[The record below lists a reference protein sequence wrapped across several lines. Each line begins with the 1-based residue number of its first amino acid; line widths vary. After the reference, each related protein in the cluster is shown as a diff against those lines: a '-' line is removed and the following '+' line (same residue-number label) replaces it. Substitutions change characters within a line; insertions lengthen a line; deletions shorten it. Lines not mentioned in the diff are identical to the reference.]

1 MARVFVSHA
10 TEDYPVAQELR
21 AWLRSEGHRVFLDRD
36 VSDGIDLGEVW
47 RRRLYHELRAAD
59 AIVCVVTEAYLRS
72 EWCTAEVGIAD
83 AWGLRL
89 LPVRVDP
96 GVTSKLLDGRQY
108 VDLLDDWRAG
118 LGTSLR
124 RIGPRGWD
132 RGRSPFP
139 GLRPF
144 QTDMAPAFHGRRAEI
159 DQLAARLR
167 ALDARFDSGILL
179 LVGPSGCGKSSL
191 VRAGLA
197 ATMMEEPGWEVL
209 RPFTPGL
216 DPVGA
221 LAQALVATGNRLRLG
236 WTVAHTRRELGDGN
250 GLRALA
256 AELLVAGTDPPRDR
270 LLVVVDQAEE
280 LLRPGQEGLAQFA
293 TLIAKAVEG
302 SVRVVMTLRS
312 EFQDQ
317 LLSLPELARV
327 GADVVPLRPLSH
339 DMLRVVIEE
348 PARLCDL
355 DIHDELVD
363 RLIADTGS
371 GNALPLLAFTLQR
384 LAEGGM
390 TLTSGRYEE
399 IGGVQGSLIQHADA
413 TLVEAVTSSELARDD
428 VLAALVR
435 LASFDQTRRRVD
447 LNGLPQPLR
456 VAFGVFVD
464 KRLLTAEHNWVE
476 VVHEALLTEWPPL
489 HAAIE
494 ERKAALLTARSVEL
508 AATDWLTA
516 KVPDHVLWD
525 ADRLAATGDAESV
538 ADLSAEAKDFLDASR
553 AKVTRMRRRERRRR
567 NRFVSTLSVL
577 VVLFAAAA
585 VFAGVQWGKANDNK
599 RVAAGRSLLSQAE
612 TMQNT
617 EAGTSLRLGVAAMS
631 VNASSE
637 ARAGLVNTLMGNH
650 YVATLT
656 GHASEVSAVA
666 FSPDGRLMVTGGAD
680 PSVIL
685 WDVSDPDHPRRVG
698 DADTEGSVWTIVI
711 SHDGRTMVTGG
722 PTMVVVWDIGN
733 PAHPQLLGAVDEAP
747 RWVSSAA
754 LSEDDHTLITGIWDN
769 TGANGDEAILWDLS
783 GRTTPLKLAT
793 LSANNSGP
801 VRGVALSHDHRV
813 AITGNEDGT
822 VLMWDI
828 ADRTAP
834 RRIATLRGH
843 GNSVWAMATS
853 PDGRTL
859 LTGGAD
865 QTAILWDI
873 TDPAKPARLSS
884 LNGHGGTVRA
894 VAFSPDGRTAVTGSF
909 DNTAILWRLDD
920 LSRPVRLDTLGGH
933 RQPVY
938 AVAFSHD
945 GSHLA
950 TSSSDYTTVL
960 WRTDVIASP
969 HRLGE
974 LGGHRNGQ
982 PSLVFS
988 PDGHRMITGGAD
1000 GAMIAWDVTDPRRP
1014 QTLARIS
1021 AHVDGFVMAI
1031 NRDGTRLLTG
1041 SADTTAVLWDVADW
1055 ARPRQLAMLEQ
1066 GRRGVSAV
1074 SFAPEGNIVALGGDD
1089 GQTNLWDVA
1098 DPVRPRKLAT
1108 VGGQRYRTSA
1118 VPFSPDGRTLVT
1130 GNTDSTNMVWDVRDP
1145 ARPRKLAIFHD
1156 ENSTYSGVF
1165 SPDGRT
1171 LALAQEGRKTT
1182 LLDLSD
1188 PGKPEVLAVMRGQAS
1203 SVYAAGFS
1211 PDGKV
1216 LGTGGY
1222 DKTAIFWDV
1231 TDLHNPRELA
1241 SVRGQASAVAVV
1253 LFSPDRHT
1261 VAISGGDTPVL
1272 WDIAQLTDIVARPV
1286 EIACAIVG
1294 EGLTAQQW
1302 RTYAPDIAYHRTC

>member
-10 TEDYPVAQELR
+10 TEDYPVAEELC
-21 AWLRSEGHRVFLDRD
+21 AWLRGEGHRVFLDHD

-47 RRRLYHELRAAD
+47 RKRLYHELRAAD
-59 AIVCVVTEAYLRS
+59 AVVCVITEAYLRS

-89 LPVRVDP
+89 LPLRADP
-96 GVTSKLLDGRQY
+96 GVTSRLLDGRQY
-108 VDLLDDWRAG
+108 VDLRDDWRAKF
-118 LGTSLR
+118 GTSLR

-132 RGRSPFP
+132 RSRSPFP
-139 GLRPF
+139 GLRSF
-144 QTDMAPAFHGRRAEI
+144 QTDMAPAFHGRKAEV

-167 ALDARFDSGILL
+167 ALDTRFDSGILL

-197 ATMMEEPGWEVL
+197 ATMMAEPGWDVL
-209 RPFTPGL
+209 RPFTPGM

-221 LAQALVATGNRLRLG
+221 LAQALVATANGLRLE
-236 WTVAHTRRELGDGN
+236 WTVARTRRELSDGN
-250 GLRALA
+250 GLRAAA
-256 AELLVAGTDPPRDR
+256 AELLVAGADPPRDR

-280 LLRPGQEGLAQFA
+280 LLRPGQEDLAQFA
-293 TLIAKAVEG
+293 TLIVKAVEG
-302 SVRVVMTLRS
+302 SLRVVMTLRS

-339 DMLRVVIEE
+339 DMLRVIIEE

-355 DIHDELVD
+355 DIEDELVD
-363 RLIADTGS
+363 RLITDTGS
-371 GNALPLLAFTLQR
+371 GSALPLLAFTLQR
-384 LAEGGM
+384 LAEGGPI
-390 TLTSGRYEE
+390 LTSARYEE
-399 IGGVQGSLIQHADA
+399 IGGVQGALIRHADA
-413 TLVEAVTSSELARDD
+413 TLVEAVTSSGVTRDD

-435 LASFDQTRRRVD
+435 LASFDQTRRRID
-447 LNGLPQPLR
+447 LNGLAEPLR

-464 KRLLTAEHNWVE
+464 QRLLTAEHNWVE

-494 ERKAALLTARSVEL
+494 ERKVALLAARSVEL
-508 AATDWLTA
+508 AAADWLTA
-516 KVPDHVLWD
+516 KVPDHLLWD
-525 ADRLAATGDAESV
+525 ADRLAAAGDAESV

-553 AKVTRMRRRERRRR
+553 AKVTRTRARERRRR
-567 NRFVSTLSVL
+567 NRFVSILSVL

-585 VFAGVQWGKANDNK
+585 VFAGTQWGNANDNK

-612 TMQNT
+612 AMQNT
-617 EAGTSLRLGVAAMS
+617 ETGTSLRLGVAAMS

-656 GHASEVSAVA
+656 GHVNEVSAVA

-698 DADTEGSVWTIVI
+698 STDTEGSVWTIVI

-733 PAHPQLLGAVDEAP
+733 PADPQWLGAVDEAP

-769 TGANGDEAILWDLS
+769 FGANNEAILWDLS
-783 GRTTPLKLAT
+783 DRTTPRKLAT
-793 LSANNSGP
+793 LSADNSGP
-801 VRGVALSHDHRV
+801 VRGVALSHDRRV

-822 VLMWDI
+822 VLVWDI
-828 ADRTAP
+828 ADQTAP
-834 RRIATLRGH
+834 RRIATLPDH
-843 GNSVWAMATS
+843 GNSVWAVATS

-884 LNGHGGTVRA
+884 LNGHSGTVRA
-894 VAFSPDGRTAVTGSF
+894 VAFSPDGRTVATGSF
-909 DNTAILWRLDD
+909 DHTVILWRVDD
-920 LSRPVRLDTLGGH
+920 LSRPVRFDTLGGH
-933 RQPVY
+933 RQPVF

-950 TSSSDYTTVL
+950 TGSSDYTTVL
-960 WRTDVIASP
+960 WRTDVAADP
-969 HRLGE
+969 DRLGE
-974 LGGHRNGQ
+974 LAGHRNGL

-1000 GAMIAWDVTDPRRP
+1000 GVMIAWEVTDLRRP
-1014 QTLARIS
+1014 RPLTRIS
-1021 AHVDGFVMAI
+1021 AHVGGFVMAL

-1041 SADTTAVLWDVADW
+1041 SADSTAVLWDVTDW

-1066 GRRGVSAV
+1066 GRRELSAV
-1074 SFAPEGNIVALGGDD
+1074 SFVPEGNIVALGGED
-1089 GQTNLWDVA
+1089 GQTDLWNIA
-1098 DPVRPRKLAT
+1098 DPVRPRKLT
-1108 VGGQRYRTSA
+1108 TIGDQVGRTSA
-1118 VPFSPDGRTLVT
+1118 VPFSPDGRRLVT
-1130 GNTDSTNMVWDVRDP
+1130 GNTDSTNVVWDVSDP
-1145 ARPRKLAIFHD
+1145 AQPRQLAIHDD

-1241 SVRGQASAVAVV
+1241 SVRGHASVVGVV

-1272 WDIAQLTDIVARPV
+1272 WDITQLTDLVARPV

-1294 EGLTAQQW
+1294 EELTEQQW
-1302 RTYAPDIAYHRTC
+1302 STYAPDIAYHRTC